1 MFSDEQFNPEGSL
14 IRIVS
19 VKDYCNNPHSPI
31 IELSNAPVTS
41 SFQNAMNKVVESE
54 VVIDNKHR
62 DAIQFTK
69 RRYRDS
75 QETIEMLREAMLDNF
90 TESISPIAVQ
100 TMAILIGDKSL
111 QFEFVRGIADRTPV
125 AHNVTYNQTTKV
137 LTVPFGVIQH
147 YTRHRHY
154 FVESR
159 FR

>member
-100 TMAILIGDKSL
+100 TMAILIGDKKPAI
-111 QFEFVRGIADRTPV
+111 RIR
-125 AHNVTYNQTTKV
+125 
-137 LTVPFGVIQH
+137 
-147 YTRHRHY
+147 
-154 FVESR
+154 
-159 FR
+159 